1 MVASLLVLF
10 MRCASLFQPADV
22 LLWPSEGQ
30 RIRRLPQKELGI
42 SRKDFLQAWKGEAPA
57 QRKVSA
63 VRFVGS
69 SPGAFSLAAILR

>member
-22 LLWPSEGQ
+22 LLWPSE

-63 VRFVGS
+63 VRFVES
-69 SPGAFSLAAILR
+69 SPGVF

>member
-10 MRCASLFQPADV
+10 MRCASLFQPANV

-30 RIRRLPQKELGI
+30 SIRRLPQKELGI
-42 SRKDFLQAWKGEAPA
+42 SRQDFLQVWKGEEASA

-63 VRFVGS
+63 ARFIES
-69 SPGAFSLAAILR
+69 SP